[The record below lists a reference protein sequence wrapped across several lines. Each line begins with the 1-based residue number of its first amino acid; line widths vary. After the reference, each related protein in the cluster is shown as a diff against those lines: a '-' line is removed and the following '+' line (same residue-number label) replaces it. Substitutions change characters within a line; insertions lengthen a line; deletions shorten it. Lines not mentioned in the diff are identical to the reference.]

1 MTDLLP
7 APAPSAVE
15 SFIDEWERQPGEPRR
30 AFSAFVLFRDMGDER
45 GVVKVRTDAGFAATP
60 KTLMNWATTWRWVER
75 ADAFDRMLDRKR
87 VAEHVAEVEAMA
99 RRQVHIGQVLQE
111 RGLEYVKEE
120 LDSTEQRAKNMSAN
134 TALRFIDTGV
144 NLEREGLGMDDKGGG
159 DITNVTVNV
168 LDAGTK
174 ADVFGKI
181 TEMANN
187 MAAVERML
195 AERNTLPQP
204 IDLEEIVDGDVVGE
218 EP

>member
-7 APAPSAVE
+7 ASAPLAVE

-60 KTLMNWATTWRWVER
+60 KTLMAWATTWRWVER

-111 RGLEYVKEE
+111 RGLEYVKDE
-120 LDSTEQRAKNMSAN
+120 LDTTESRAKNMSAN

-144 NLEREGLGMDDKGGG
+144 NLEREGLGMDDKGGTG
-159 DITNVTVNV
+159 DTNITVNV
-168 LDAGTK
+168 LEAGAK
-174 ADVFGKI
+174 ADVFSKI
-181 TEMANN
+181 DEMAANFAS
-187 MAAVERML
+187 MKEIIARGGAPEPTDIIDAEVVED
-195 AERNTLPQP
+195 LPSP
-204 IDLEEIVDGDVVGE
+204 
-218 EP
+218 